1 MSGLIYRKH
10 PDVLTDEEERGL
22 YDYLALMEI
31 NPELFGRL
39 FVGGI

>member
-22 YDYLALMEI
+22 YDYIALMEI
-31 NPELFGRL
+31 NPELFSRL

>member
-10 PDVLTDEEERGL
+10 PDVLSEEEERGL
-22 YDYLALMEI
+22 YDYLALMEV